1 MENSTI
7 NGMEKFANR
16 ESESRDIN
24 QSLESN
30 SITIIKASAASGIT
44 AFIKQKVLD
53 RKKDCICT
61 FIQSH
66 CNVNIFELIETNIIN
81 NDRTLNKIAQK
92 INNEKRRTKE
102 KLIHAYID
110 YTPRILICLSI
121 IGIYFLSYYILN
133 INKSNDPIIKITIA
147 ILTLICLIVGI
158 YLKYKLK
165 NKETEKIYSGNFS
178 CIQAEIL
185 FHIFSDKYLKD
196 KNVFVI
202 FDKAEHLTESS
213 RNDLIDFIG
222 NNNRLHFSFILTNDS
237 GNISNNI
244 ETYAKKYS
252 AKTSIKTKILSFP
265 EPSSHLV
272 KQIGIL
278 YGEEITSQEADN
290 IVSCTNKNI
299 YEIIKCFQ
307 KIDYLP
313 LADFEKDIILFL
325 HIFNFP
331 LTSQRIL
338 ELCQYINDV
347 IMYNASEIDN
357 AVNNLEKLYIIGKT
371 YYSEKIP
378 SYILLGTNHPSVKS
392 TLDENKARI
401 LFLEEKIFDYLS
413 KIEMTKCCESDLMLA
428 YKLAKKHHSNKLHV
442 LANRL
447 FKIKFLNGEEIEEN
461 IIENAC
467 LLNFYNERK
476 LLVLYYMSIRSYKKA
491 FEILKNTTVDEDYC
505 FLEAILEER
514 MRSKHAS
521 HALINCL
528 KCEREN
534 SRKSILL
541 NYLASNFL
549 HRKKLKWAKQLY
561 SYCTNIGLNGRN
573 YGYFLRTVAFVHGE
587 ADQLYNEALENFIKN
602 NDEFGKYSTL
612 VNMSYLKLQQK
623 DFIKAK
629 EYLDQA
635 ESKLEKYGT
644 HACDILYNMK
654 GLYYLL
660 SDDFFPAQAE
670 TFFKFSKSI
679 TISSLPK
686 IFASINL
693 AISKIYLKQYRES
706 LNIFQELEQEVENH
720 PLGRIK
726 EVYYANRLFA
736 EFVNN
741 NDLTNVLKKM
751 LSHPDRYI
759 PKITNRLGDIYQ
771 RKLDNKE
778 QFNPVLTPEDLRNM
792 NLFSPCGAVYWY
804 ADPLKVIDFKISF
817 RNQSLPE
824 HA

>member
-1 MENSTI
+1 
-7 NGMEKFANR
+7 MEKFANR
-16 ESESRDIN
+16 ESESCDVN

-44 AFIKQKVLD
+44 AFIRQKVLD

-61 FIQSH
+61 FIQSY
-66 CNVNIFELIETNIIN
+66 CSVNIFELIETNIIN
-81 NDRTLNKIAQK
+81 NDKILNKIAQK
-92 INNEKRRTKE
+92 INDENRRTKE
-102 KLIHAYID
+102 KWIHAYIRH
-110 YTPRILICLSI
+110 TSKLLICLSI
-121 IGIYFLSYYILN
+121 ISIYYFFYYKGN
-133 INKSNDPIIKITIA
+133 INALNDPTIKICIA
-147 ILTLICLIVGI
+147 ISSLICLIIGI
-158 YLKYKLK
+158 YFEYKFK
-165 NKETEKIYSGNFS
+165 HKKTEKVYSGHFS
-178 CIQAEIL
+178 CVQAEIL
-185 FHIFSDKYLKD
+185 FHILSDEHLKD
-196 KNVFVI
+196 KNIFVI
-202 FDKAEHLTESS
+202 FDKAEHLSESS

-222 NNNRLHFSFILTNDS
+222 ENNRLHFSFILTNDS

-252 AKTSIKTKILSFP
+252 VKTSIKTKILSFP

-290 IVSCTNKNI
+290 IISCTNKNI
-299 YEIIKCFQ
+299 YEIIKRFQ

-313 LADFEKDIILFL
+313 LDHLEKDIILFL

-338 ELCQYINDV
+338 ELCQYTSDV
-347 IMYNASEIDN
+347 IMYHAPEIDC

-371 YYSEKIP
+371 YCSEKFP
-378 SYILLGTNHPSVKS
+378 SYILLGTNHPRVKS
-392 TLDENKARI
+392 TLDVNKARI

-413 KIEMTKCCESDLMLA
+413 KIEMTKCCESDLILA
-428 YKLAKKHHSNKLHV
+428 YKLAKKHHNNKLHV

-461 IIENAC
+461 IIENAG
-467 LLNFYNERK
+467 LLDFYNERK

-491 FEILKNTTVDEDYC
+491 FEILKNTALDEDYS

-514 MRSKHAS
+514 MRSKHAP
-521 HALINCL
+521 HALIKCL
-528 KCEREN
+528 KREKEN

-549 HRKKLKWAKQLY
+549 HRKKLKWAKRLY
-561 SYCTNIGLNGRN
+561 SYCINTNLNGRN

-587 ADQLYNEALENFIKN
+587 ADQLYNEAIENFIKN
-602 NDEFGKYSTL
+602 NDEFGEYSTL

-629 EYLDQA
+629 EYLEQA

-660 SDDFFPAQAE
+660 SDEFSPAQAE

-679 TISSLPK
+679 TLNSLPR

-693 AISKIYLKQYRES
+693 AISKIYLRQYKES
-706 LNIFQELEQEVENH
+706 LNIFQELEQEIENH

-741 NDLTNVLKKM
+741 NDLTNMLKKM

-778 QFNPVLTPEDLRNM
+778 QFNPILTPEDLRNM

-804 ADPLKVIDFKISF
+804 ADPLKVIDFKINL
-817 RNQSLPE
+817 RN
-824 HA
+824 